1 MAQLPKG
8 GLVRRAVIN
17 QYMELRHLLS
27 RWYNW
32 KWQCRRWRVQ
42 WMRFGSRRS
51 YLTLRMLCR
60 GCRFM
65 FYSNDGDIRYEHAT
79 SAREAAIGDPSSWSW
94 SKPLWGIVFQK
105 DFSASVPWIFVSL
118 IESSHE
124 TGPRLS
130 ITSTLRPPVELG
142 TPSVNCR
149 MDDSSAWRRA
159 WTQTNK
165 APCKCRLERLEA
177 LLLSILC
184 FFPMR
189 SSFCFYKNGA
199 TPYEHSRSQVGEL
212 YLSIHQVTPRPWVSN
227 KLPRMTES
235 RSRTSLWVPVKIS
248 DRQYLICR
256 CF

>member
-8 GLVRRAVIN
+8 GLVRRAMTN
-17 QYMELRHLLS
+17 QYSRLLS

-51 YLTLRMLCR
+51 YFTLRMLCR

-65 FYSNDGDIRYEHAT
+65 LYSNDGDIRYEHAT

-94 SKPLWGIVFQK
+94 SKPLWGIIFQK
-105 DFSASVPWIFVSL
+105 DSSASVAWIFVSL

-130 ITSTLRPPVELG
+130 ITSTLRLPVELG

-177 LLLSILC
+177 LLLSVLC
-184 FFPMR
+184 LFPMR

-212 YLSIHQVTPRPWVSN
+212 YLSIHQVTPRPWISN
-227 KLPRMTES
+227 KTASHDRKS
-235 RSRTSLWVPVKIS
+235 FKNFSLSSCQNTRPTIS
-248 DRQYLICR
+248 DM
-256 CF
+256 